1 MNADNS
7 PSSDPRASAPSVG
20 KFKRYDMKKLLGD
33 PELRRKLIVQGTIA
47 TQARE
52 GIDVS
57 EAQAED
63 SYYVVTQAERAAFLG
78 LVPFRSEAG
87 ENDGRHV
94 EFVKSLY
101 SYAATARTDVT
112 LRDFESIDSAPLAY
126 DKLSLIGSIF
136 RENPKLDPT
145 YATAAVGLQTSDD
158 ARFVRCH
165 WEVLHDS
172 HYWVPFS
179 KGGAFCRFYSDT
191 YLRVN
196 WRDDGAEMKAWA
208 GSLYNNSH
216 WTRIIKNTE
225 LYFLPGLTWPRRTAR
240 GLSVRVMPK
249 GGIFADKGP
258 ALFPKN
264 DRAGSYLLG
273 VVNTR
278 LFEHLFTARTSFS
291 WETGLM
297 RSSPVPVVNADQMEK
312 VGEFAQS
319 LFTAKETW
327 DTGNEICT
335 RFSRPWVLQ
344 SECADGAKTL
354 SAALDQVLRHEVF
367 LDAQLTE
374 TYARLN
380 DEVYRLYGVNAE
392 LRAKIEA
399 AIGERPPELVWPQ
412 MEGKDRDQ
420 KRREHVDRLLTYLV
434 KQILE
439 ADEDHLVCLQRV
451 AHEPPLIERLREKLS
466 ACFPE
471 QDPSALETEVVNEL
485 KKKTKGYHR
494 AESLAEWLHDVFF
507 ETHNALYQQRPI
519 IWHLASSQTRTEP
532 GFACLV
538 HAHHFD
544 ADALAKLRSVYV
556 KDRITV
562 LRREAAQA
570 GQDGKADLRLDLL
583 ALAEEVEAYDAKL
596 AHLQEGAHTG
606 PEGGER
612 DYRILTPWKSAA
624 ERPKGWKPDIDDG
637 IKVNLA
643 PLART
648 NLLRRRLKLGEVK
661 DED

>member
-1 MNADNS
+1 MNAQNS
-7 PSSDPRASAPSVG
+7 PSPDPSPSAPATR
-20 KFKRYDMKKLLGD
+20 KFKRYDMKKLLAD

-52 GIDVS
+52 GIDVT
-57 EAQAED
+57 EAEAED
-63 SYYVVTQAERAAFLG
+63 SYYVVTQAERAAFFG

-87 ENDGRHV
+87 ENDKRHV
-94 EFVKSLY
+94 EFAKALGGR
-101 SYAATARTDVT
+101 THEARTDLA
-112 LRDFESIDSAPLAY
+112 LRDFLSIDDSPLAFSV
-126 DKLSLIGSIF
+126 LSLIGPIF
-136 RENPKLDPT
+136 REFPPLQPSIGIARQGKATGDDPKWLR
-145 YATAAVGLQTSDD
+145 Y
-158 ARFVRCH
+158 H
-165 WEVLHDS
+165 WEVQAKH
-172 HYWVPFS
+172 WVPYS
-179 KGGAFCRFYSDT
+179 KGGEFARFYKDT
-191 YLRVN
+191 DILIN
-196 WRDDGAEMKAWA
+196 WAPAKREELKSSGNGLPSE
-208 GSLYNNSH
+208 
-216 WTRIIKNTE
+216 E
-225 LYFLPGLTWPRRTAR
+225 LYFRPAITWPRRTNK
-240 GLSVRVMPK
+240 GISVRRLK
-249 GGIFADKGP
+249 EGCIFGDKSP
-258 ALFPKN
+258 IIITN
-264 DRAGSYLLG
+264 DRAMESATLAVL
-273 VVNTR
+273 NSA
-278 LFEHLFTARTSFS
+278 LFEFLFRARTSYS
-291 WETGLM
+291 WE
-297 RSSPVPVVNADQMEK
+297 
-312 VGEFAQS
+312 VGIMKGMPFPH
-319 LFTAKETW
+319 LGAKESSRLSSGAELIENVKAVW

-344 SECADGAKTL
+344 SEVVDGAKTL
-354 SAALDQVLRHEVF
+354 SAALDQVLRHEAY

-412 MEGKDRDQ
+412 MEGKDADQ

-439 ADEDHLVCLQRV
+439 EDEDHLVCLQRV
-451 AHEPPLIERLREKLS
+451 AHEPPLIERLREKLA
-466 ACFPE
+466 ACFPQ

-507 ETHNALYQQRPI
+507 ETHNALYQQRPL

-612 DYRILTPWKSAA
+612 DYRILTPWKTPA
-624 ERPKGWKPDIDDG
+624 ERPKGWTPDIDDG

-648 NLLRRRLKLGEVK
+648 NLLRRRLKLGEVN
-661 DED
+661 EEE